1 MYRFSDDRTPGRLD
15 QARQAV
21 ETALRLAPKLPQSH
35 LAKAQFYYYGLHD
48 YEHGLAELHT
58 ARSLGGEQAE
68 FVDLSALIER
78 RLGHWNEAIR
88 DAERAAELDPQNP
101 FVIRNLVESYVSVRR
116 FSDADRAA
124 GKAIKDAVTRDAVAR
139 GGSLWT
145 LRTEAL
151 LGTGRIDEARTVIE
165 SSPEDAT
172 RLYELIWVELF
183 ARDFARA
190 SQLVEAVAPTEKES
204 FDAAFFDGV
213 TARAQGDV
221 SRTRSAF
228 QRARDWALVKLG
240 ERPNDPELISDLS
253 VADAGLGRKASAVQE
268 ARKAVEL
275 CPMSHDA
282 VDGPNYET
290 ALAMVYAWIGERDAA
305 MAELEK
311 VVKLP
316 RGPTWGEL
324 RFSPLWND
332 VRTDTR
338 FDSLLTQAALP
349 PVYN

>member
-1 MYRFSDDRTPGRLD
+1 
-15 QARQAV
+15 
-21 ETALRLAPKLPQSH
+21 LRLAPKLPQSH

-48 YEHGLAELHT
+48 YERGLAELHT
-58 ARSLGGEQAE
+58 ARFFGGEQAE

-101 FVIRNLVESYVSVRR
+101 FVIRNLVESYVAVRR
-116 FSDADRAA
+116 FSDADRTA
-124 GKAIKDAVTRDAVAR
+124 GKAIKDAVTRDAVKR

-151 LGTGRIDEARTVIE
+151 LSMGRIDEARTVIE
-165 SSPEDAT
+165 SSPEDTA
-172 RLYELIWVELF
+172 RLYELTWVELF
-183 ARDFARA
+183 ARDFVRA
-190 SQLVEAVAPTEKES
+190 SQVMEAIGPAEKES
-204 FDAAFFDGV
+204 YDAAFFEG
-213 TARAQGDV
+213 TIARARGDV
-221 SRTRSAF
+221 SRARSAF
-228 QRARDWALVKLG
+228 QLVRDRVLAKLG

-253 VADAGLGRKASAVQE
+253 LADAGLGRKGNALQE

-282 VDGPNYET
+282 VDGATYET
-290 ALAMVYAWIGERDAA
+290 ALAMVCAWIGERDAA
-305 MAELEK
+305 MAELKK

>member
-1 MYRFSDDRTPGRLD
+1 MYRFNDDRTPDRLD

-35 LAKAQFYYYGLHD
+35 LAKAQFYYYGLHN
-48 YEHGLAELHT
+48 YEQGLTELQT

-78 RLGHWNEAIR
+78 RLGHWNESIR

-116 FSDADRAA
+116 FSDADRTA

-151 LGTGRIDEARTVIE
+151 LSTGRIDEARTVIE

-221 SRTRSAF
+221 SRTQSAF

-253 VADAGLGRKASAVQE
+253 VADAALGRKASAVQE
-268 ARKAVEL
+268 ARKAVAL
-275 CPMSHDA
+275 CPISRDA
-282 VDGPNYET
+282 VDGANYET
-290 ALAMVYAWIGERDAA
+290 ELAMVYAWIGERDAA
-305 MAELEK
+305 MAELKK